1 MRCDACVF
9 IIFLFN
15 ACDRSLGETVRE
27 IQEERGKLVQL
38 VDGAR
43 TTIEDLQYDLSIASM
58 EGTLVDRS
66 SSRLAEPSIAM

>member
-1 MRCDACVF
+1 M
-9 IIFLFN
+9 
-15 ACDRSLGETVRE
+15 RE